1 MLKNCINSREGSHSF
16 HDTNAVIRVSEGDMA
31 RSVQSIFS
39 IQAELCRAMGSTLS
53 QEIVHS
59 LRDGPMSVIDLASTL
74 EISSPTVSRHLTMLR
89 NAGVVNSQREG
100 YKVFYRIANPK
111 IMQVC
116 DLMREVLTEQFGK
129 DSKLMDSFHE

>member
-1 MLKNCINSREGSHSF
+1 
-16 HDTNAVIRVSEGDMA
+16 MA